1 MKKLLIGTTLAV
13 FALAPAM
20 GWADCDFHNKA
31 SMASSKPA
39 EKSPVSQATVA
50 GKASSP
56 AVAKTSVTR
65 VKQHVAKATKADA
78 ATVVAKNN

>member
-1 MKKLLIGTTLAV
+1 MKKLLIGTALAV

-39 EKSPVSQATVA
+39 EKSQVAQASIA

-56 AVAKTSVTR
+56 AVAKTSDTR

-78 ATVVAKNN
+78 ATVVAKSN